1 MEKDQLPSGGMPANV
16 IMAAVGLKDM
26 KLKCIGLFLLLLLA
40 CGGLDAASPRII
52 LVFPL
57 ENMSGNANLG
67 WMSEGIAELLAT
79 RLASPT
85 RYVLQRSER
94 DTAYQQLGLPL
105 ETPLTLASEYKVAQT
120 LGATIA
126 VVGHFTVVGGQLTT
140 RVQWFDVPG
149 LRLSQAIVVTGKLTE
164 LDDLETRLARE
175 LLRSQDRGAVT
186 GTAEEFSNR
195 FPAVRLD
202 AFESYIRGILSTDPK
217 SRIHFLRESDRL
229 NPHDHRAAFAL
240 GQYYFEQESYTDSAR
255 WLQILNSG
263 DRDYAE
269 SLFLLG
275 IDEYSLGHDVS
286 AESALRKLVAIVPLG
301 EVFNN
306 LGAVELRLGRDDH
319 ALADFKEASQK
330 APTDSDYAYNMS
342 VALWRMKQYSQ
353 AARYLRQVLAQ
364 DPEDAEAHM
373 FLGEVAGELG
383 DTQTRQSELA
393 WVSDH
398 EQGAAA
404 DPPGDK
410 SGAKAAPDL
419 SPRIKKEYAGKA
431 FHLLSLA
438 MTRAAQSRL
447 AQQPSKVAQSDGQ
460 IHLKHG
466 LDLLAAGRLPE
477 AERELNQ
484 AVLLLPDNSEAHQAL
499 GQACEREGKHTLAA
513 TELETSLREKDSFQ
527 AHLWLARAYDSL
539 EHFEPAL
546 KQAQAALQLE
556 SANAEARNLV
566 ERIRT
571 ELSGHRDK
579 P

>member
-1 MEKDQLPSGGMPANV
+1 M
-16 IMAAVGLKDM
+16 
-26 KLKCIGLFLLLLLA
+26 LLA
-40 CGGLDAASPRII
+40 CGGLDAAAPRII

-67 WMSEGIAELLAT
+67 WMSEGIADLLAT

-85 RYVLQRSER
+85 RYVIQRSER

-105 ETPLTLASEYKVAQT
+105 ETPLTLASEYKVSQT

-140 RVQWFDVPG
+140 QVQWLNIAG
-149 LRLSQAIVVTGKLTE
+149 LKLSRTMTVTGKLSE
-164 LDDLETRLARE
+164 LDNLETRLAWE
-175 LLRSQDRGAVT
+175 LLRAQDREAVT
-186 GTAEEFSNR
+186 GTAKEFSNR
-195 FPAVRLD
+195 FPPVRLD
-202 AFESYIRGILSTDPK
+202 AFENYIRGILSTDPK

-229 NPHDHRAAFAL
+229 NPRDHRAAFAL
-240 GQYYFEQESYTDSAR
+240 GQYYFEQEAYTDSAR

-275 IDEYSLGHDVS
+275 IDEYFLGHDGS

-306 LGAVELRLGRDDH
+306 LGAVELRSGHDSQ

-330 APTDSDYAYNMS
+330 APTDPDYAYNMS
-342 VALWRMKQYSQ
+342 VTLWRMKQYGQ
-353 AARYLRQVLAQ
+353 AAQYLRQVLTQ
-364 DPEDAEAHM
+364 DPEDEDAHAL
-373 FLGEVAGELG
+373 LGKVSGELG
-383 DTQTRQSELA
+383 DAQTRQRELA

-398 EQGAAA
+398 EQDVAA

-410 SGAKAAPDL
+410 SRVKAAPDL
-419 SPRIKKEYAGKA
+419 SPRIKKEYDGRA

-447 AQQPSKVAQSDGQ
+447 AQQPARVAQSDGQ
-460 IHLKHG
+460 ADLKDG
-466 LDLLAAGRLPE
+466 LGLLAAGRLPA

-484 AVLLLPDNSEAHQAL
+484 AVLLLPENSEAHQAL
-499 GQACEREGKHTLAA
+499 GQAYEREGKPTLAA
-513 TELETSLREKDSFQ
+513 TELETSLQEKDSFR
-527 AHLWLARAYDSL
+527 AHLWLARAYASL
-539 EHFEPAL
+539 DHFEPAL
-546 KQAQAALQLE
+546 KQAQAAPQLE

-571 ELSGHRDK
+571 RLSAHRDK